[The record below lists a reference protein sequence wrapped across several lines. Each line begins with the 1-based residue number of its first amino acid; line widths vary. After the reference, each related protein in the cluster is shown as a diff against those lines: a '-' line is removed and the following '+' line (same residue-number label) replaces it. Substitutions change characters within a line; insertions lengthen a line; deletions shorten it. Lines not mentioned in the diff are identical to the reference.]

1 MTQQTNKASGIV
13 RQHLVLAAALM
24 LAAVCM
30 PSMASAQGS
39 LEDDW
44 RALVELYKAT
54 GGANWTEN
62 SNWSTSADSPPNAY
76 DLNDWYGVTVDME
89 EERVSHLRLLENNL
103 EGHIPAEIGNLTKL
117 KRLDVHTN
125 KLAGEIPPELWNLTE
140 LTWLDLGSNSGLTG
154 EIPPEVGNLTDLKIL
169 GMNNSL
175 VYGEVP
181 MEIGNLTKLEHVGIE
196 RNQLTGMLPH
206 SMTNLARLKY
216 FAFHGQELC
225 APRSEDFQ
233 AWLMDIERVLGPNC
247 ANVLLTPPGNFLVT
261 ARVRSALRVSWEA
274 PDYDGSETL
283 RYTLQ
288 YRLTDIDDAE
298 GGNQP
303 GAWTPSVSYDG
314 VSTDAIITGLK
325 ATTSYDVRVAAVT
338 DGTGAFATLTIST
351 LSLNFGGYVEN
362 QVYTVGETIVG
373 LTMPAGS
380 AGVGP
385 YSYAFSPTLPAGLA
399 FNRIALKVSGTPTE
413 VFPSTVL
420 TYSATDLNGLTGEQQ
435 FTIQV
440 NPSNRV
446 GVQLIHN
453 VAGLEADVYLDDVL
467 LYDDWAFQSA
477 TGFSELVRSSHRLDI
492 VDAAGVDNSSPLAS
506 LEFDFEGGTSSQI
519 IAYGN
524 AEDARLVAVEDVRL
538 GGDGSRAV
546 SFRIAH
552 GAKDAGP
559 VALRL
564 LDPDVTNA
572 MHAVLE
578 ENIGFGDIGDYHVT
592 EPRTFNV
599 EVAMAGGGSVI
610 DVYSFDFQG
619 LEDQVLTL
627 GLSGSGTNAAEGL
640 TLMGVLPSGD
650 VRFPEAVVTAS
661 EPGEALPEAFALRGN
676 YPNPF
681 NPSTRIV
688 FDVPSAARVTVE
700 VVDMLGR
707 VVQAVSGQE
716 FEAGVKHSIGI
727 TSQGLATGTYLYRL
741 TAIMEQ
747 ETVARTGRMTLAR

>member
-1 MTQQTNKASGIV
+1 MTQQTNSASGIV
-13 RQHLVLAAALM
+13 RQYLVLAAALM
-24 LAAVCM
+24 LATVCM
-30 PSMASAQGS
+30 PSMTSAQNS

-54 GGANWTEN
+54 GGANWTQN
-62 SNWSTSADSPPNAY
+62 SNWSISTESPPDVY

-89 EERVSHLRLLENNL
+89 EGRVSRLRLFDNNL

-117 KRLDVHTN
+117 KTLSIYANR
-125 KLAGEIPPELWNLTE
+125 LAGKIPPELWTLTNLTF
-140 LTWLDLGSNSGLTG
+140 LDMGDNAGLVG
-154 EIPPEVGNLTDLKIL
+154 EMPP
-169 GMNNSL
+169 
-175 VYGEVP
+175 
-181 MEIGNLTKLEHVGIE
+181 EIGNLTRLTVLGFNYTQVSGEVPEEIGNLVQLQILAIHN
-196 RNQLTGMLPH
+196 NQLTGKLPG
-206 SMTNLARLKY
+206 SMTNLPNVQRLR
-216 FAFHGQELC
+216 FQGQELC
-225 APRSEDFQ
+225 APRSEEFQ
-233 AWLMDIERVLGPNC
+233 AWLMGIESVRGSNC
-247 ANVLLTPPGNFLVT
+247 ATVPLAAPSNFLAT

-274 PDYDGSETL
+274 PAYDGSETL

-288 YRLTDIDDAE
+288 YRLTDTDDAE

-303 GAWTPSVSYDG
+303 GVWTPSVSYDG
-314 VSTDAIITGLK
+314 MSTDATIAGLE

-351 LSLNFGGYVEN
+351 LSLDFGGYVEN
-362 QVYTVGETIVG
+362 QVYVAGETIVD
-373 LTMPAGS
+373 LTMPAAS

-385 YSYAFSPTLPAGLA
+385 YAYVLSPTLPTGLE
-399 FNRIALKVSGTPTE
+399 FNRISLKVNGMPTE
-413 VFPSTVL
+413 VLPTTFFSYV
-420 TYSATDLNGLTGEQQ
+420 ATDVNGLTGEQQ

-440 NPSNRV
+440 YPPNRV

-506 LEFDFEGGTSSQI
+506 LEFDFERGTSNQI

-524 AEDARLVAVEDVRL
+524 AEDVRLVAVEDVRS
-538 GGDGSRAV
+538 GGDDSRAV

-552 GAKDAGP
+552 GAKDAGA

-564 LDPDVTNA
+564 LDPDAANA
-572 MHAVLE
+572 VYAVLE

-599 EVAMAGGGSVI
+599 EVDMAGSGSVI

-619 LEDQVLTL
+619 LEDQVLTI

-650 VRFPEAVVTAS
+650 VRFPTVVTAS
-661 EPGEALPEAFALRGN
+661 EPSEALPEAFALRGN

-716 FEAGVKHSIGI
+716 FEAGAKQSIGI